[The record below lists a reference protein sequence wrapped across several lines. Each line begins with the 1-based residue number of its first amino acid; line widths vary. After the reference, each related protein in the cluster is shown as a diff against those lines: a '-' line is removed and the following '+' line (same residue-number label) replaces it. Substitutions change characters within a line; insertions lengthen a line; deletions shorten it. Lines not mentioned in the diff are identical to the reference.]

1 MCTDVIVVTFN
12 NALDIRACISSI
24 LANGANPVVV
34 DNGSSDNTLQIL
46 ASEFCDVPVYSNPQN
61 GYARAANIGFANTR
75 SDIIVLSNADVIF
88 PEGTITRLTEFTMNH
103 QSIGV
108 LGPQQIYPDG
118 SWQRSWGPSTGFG
131 EALLELVGITTL
143 YNALRQILWP
153 LRVNRRPIDVGY
165 VDGAIMIVRR
175 SVHGAIGGFDDQF
188 PFSSEETDFC
198 MRARSAGWR
207 VVSLPTVN
215 VIHRR
220 GGSSARAGWSADRH
234 AEAML
239 NGTRLLLQKYHGKRY
254 TKGYFAIKQ
263 MFNGCM
269 LCAISLLARL
279 AHGQV
284 RSRLVTKAAVHQA
297 YCAQLNGIRHNLGI
311 RESVSGVS
319 ANQCRMAKRH
329 VRS

>member
-1 MCTDVIVVTFN
+1 MPSVTISADFTKN
-12 NALDIRACISSI
+12 KPSSERRFVGGRDLSMRGMARTISVCLMVGVSLLVWGEGAGGGGGSKAPSVRLPGGAFVTLETINPEHIRWH
-24 LANGANPVVV
+24 VR
-34 DNGSSDNTLQIL
+34 
-46 ASEFCDVPVYSNPQN
+46 Y
-61 GYARAANIGFANTR
+61 
-75 SDIIVLSNADVIF
+75 LSHD
-88 PEGTITRLTEFTMNH
+88 
-103 QSIGV
+103 
-108 LGPQQIYPDG
+108 
-118 SWQRSWGPSTGFG
+118 
-131 EALLELVGITTL
+131 LLEGRGTGQRGGDLAAEYIATQFAEYGLKPAGDHGTYMQRVPLVGITTL

-153 LRVNRRPIDVGY
+153 LRVNRRPINVGY